1 MTTTMNISLP
11 ESLREYVRRRVAEGG
26 FANASDFVRS
36 LIREDFERQERDE
49 LKLRLARSIQ
59 QAEPAEAT
67 EAYWRELESE
77 ANRRLANQRK
87 T

>member
-49 LKLRLARSIQ
+49 LKLRLARSVQ
-59 QAEPAEAT
+59 QIEPAEAT
-67 EAYWRELESE
+67 EAYWRELEAEVSK
-77 ANRRLANQRK
+77 RLTHPRK
-87 T
+87 A